1 MKNKHIK
8 KIIFNFFENPSNP
21 DEIQQLAQWVK
32 DNPSSFKESAE
43 LHYLITRSLG
53 QENAEQYK
61 KELLSKFDLLVRS
74 KRKRRQAW
82 LRYAAIFIG
91 LIGISTL
98 LLLRNNT
105 PKTIG
110 QQEVTIVLDNGTT
123 KELSNKDASGIVT
136 RSNNII
142 AEQDGSKIVYKKVS
156 IDNDDLGEP
165 LVYNTLNVPYGKKFE
180 IVLSDGTQVYLNSG
194 SSLTYPTAFYASG
207 PRDVELTG
215 EAYFTV
221 ESDSLRPFRVKTREL
236 DTKVL
241 GTQFNLSS
249 YPDDETVQVV
259 LVEGSLSVKRSNG
272 SEASHL
278 LLKPNQMASYSNGHK
293 ELQLTDVDVSRYTA
307 WKEGILY
314 FKNEDFIHITKKL
327 ERHYNVTIEIRGDL
341 LKSERYT
348 GRFKTE
354 TIEEVLQGFQ
364 RIKDF
369 DYKITNDKIIL
380 TQKNN

>member
-21 DEIQQLAQWVK
+21 DEIEQLAQWVK

-98 LLLRNNT
+98 LLLRNNS
-105 PKTIG
+105 PKTVG

-123 KELSNKDASGIVT
+123 KELSNKDASIVT

-156 IDNDDLGEP
+156 IENDDLGEP

-272 SEASHL
+272 FEASHL
-278 LLKPNQMASYSNGHK
+278 LLKPNQMAFYSSGHK
-293 ELQLTDVDVSRYTA
+293 ELQLTDVDVSRYIA

-327 ERHYNVTIEIRGDL
+327 ERHYNVAIEIRGDL

-369 DYKITNDKIIL
+369 AYKITNDKIIL

>member
-21 DEIQQLAQWVK
+21 DEIEQLAQWVK

-98 LLLRNNT
+98 LLLRNNS
-105 PKTIG
+105 PKTVG

-123 KELSNKDASGIVT
+123 KELSNKDASIVT

-156 IDNDDLGEP
+156 IENDDLGEP

-180 IVLSDGTQVYLNSG
+180 IVLSDGTHVYLNSG

-272 SEASHL
+272 FEASHL
-278 LLKPNQMASYSNGHK
+278 LLKPNQMAFYSNGHK
-293 ELQLTDVDVSRYTA
+293 ELQLTDVDVSRYIA

-327 ERHYNVTIEIRGDL
+327 ERHYNVAIEIRGDL

-369 DYKITNDKIIL
+369 AYKITNDKIIL

>member
-21 DEIQQLAQWVK
+21 DEIEQLAQWVK

-98 LLLRNNT
+98 LLLRNNS
-105 PKTIG
+105 PKTVG

-123 KELSNKDASGIVT
+123 KELSNKDASIVT

-156 IDNDDLGEP
+156 IENDDLGEP

-272 SEASHL
+272 FEASHL
-278 LLKPNQMASYSNGHK
+278 LLKPNQMAFYSNGHK
-293 ELQLTDVDVSRYTA
+293 ELQLTDVDVSRYIA

-327 ERHYNVTIEIRGDL
+327 ERHYNVAIEIKGDL

-369 DYKITNDKIIL
+369 AYKITNDKIIL

>member
-1 MKNKHIK
+1 
-8 KIIFNFFENPSNP
+8 
-21 DEIQQLAQWVK
+21 LAKWVK

-43 LHYLITRSLG
+43 LHYLITRSFE

-61 KELLSKFDLLVRS
+61 EVLLSKFDQFIES
-74 KRKRRQAW
+74 KRKRRKAW
-82 LRYAAIFIG
+82 LQYAAIFIG
-91 LIGISTL
+91 AVGISTL
-98 LLLRNNT
+98 LILRNEESIT
-105 PKTIG
+105 VGKE
-110 QQEVTIVLDNGTT
+110 EVTIVLDNGAT
-123 KELSNKDASGIVT
+123 KELSNKDTSGIVSRT
-136 RSNNII
+136 NDVI
-142 AEQDGSKIVYKKVS
+142 AEQDGSKIIYKKVS
-156 IDNDDLGEP
+156 IEQDDLDKP

-180 IVLSDGTQVYLNSG
+180 VVLSDGTQVYLNSG

-221 ESDSLRPFRVKTREL
+221 QSDSLRPFRVNTKDL

-249 YPDDETVQVV
+249 YPDDKTVHVV
-259 LVEGSLSVKRSNG
+259 LVEGSLSVKKSNDP
-272 SEASHL
+272 ASPHL
-278 LLKPNQMASYSNGHK
+278 LLKPNQMASYSYGHK
-293 ELQLTDVDVSRYTA
+293 KLQLTDVDVSRYIA
-307 WKEGILY
+307 WKEGVLY
-314 FKNEDFIHITKKL
+314 FKNEDFSHITKKL
-327 ERHYNVTIEIRGDL
+327 ERHYNVTIEIKGDL

-369 DYKITNDKIIL
+369 DYKITNDKIVL
-380 TQKNN
+380 TQKNNHRP

>member
-8 KIIFNFFENPSNP
+8 KIIFNFFENLSNAE
-21 DEIQQLAQWVK
+21 EIKQLAQWVK
-32 DNPSSFKESAE
+32 DNPSSFKQSTE

-53 QENAEQYK
+53 QGNAEQYK

-91 LIGISTL
+91 VIGISTL

-105 PKTIG
+105 QNTVG

-142 AEQDGSKIVYKKVS
+142 AEQDGSKIVYKKVNVYN
-156 IDNDDLGEP
+156 DNLGKP
-165 LVYNTLNVPYGKKFE
+165 LIYNTLNVPYGKKFE

-249 YPDDETVQVV
+249 YLNDDTVQVV

-278 LLKPNQMASYSNGHK
+278 LLKPNQMACYSNDHK
-293 ELQLTDVDVSRYTA
+293 ALQLTDVDVSRYIS

-314 FKNEDFIHITKKL
+314 FKNEDFTHITKKL

-369 DYKITNDKIIL
+369 DYTITNDKIIL
-380 TQKNN
+380 TQKKN

>member
-21 DEIQQLAQWVK
+21 DEIEQLAQWVK

-98 LLLRNNT
+98 LLLRNNS
-105 PKTIG
+105 PKTVG

-123 KELSNKDASGIVT
+123 KELSNKDASIVT

-142 AEQDGSKIVYKKVS
+142 AEQDGFKIVYKKVS
-156 IDNDDLGEP
+156 IENDDLDEP

-272 SEASHL
+272 FEASHL
-278 LLKPNQMASYSNGHK
+278 LLKPNQMAFYSNGHK
-293 ELQLTDVDVSRYTA
+293 ELQLTDVDVSRYIA

-327 ERHYNVTIEIRGDL
+327 ERHYNVAIEIRGDL

-369 DYKITNDKIIL
+369 AYKITNDKIIL

>member
-8 KIIFNFFENPSNP
+8 KIIFNFFENPSNQE
-21 DEIQQLAQWVK
+21 EIEQLAQWVK

-91 LIGISTL
+91 VIGISTL

-105 PKTIG
+105 PNNVG

-142 AEQDGSKIVYKKVS
+142 AKQDGSKIIYKKVS
-156 IDNDDLGEP
+156 IDKEDFNKP

-249 YPDDETVQVV
+249 YLDDETVQVV

-278 LLKPNQMASYSNGHK
+278 LLKPNQMASYSNDHK
-293 ELQLTDVDVSRYTA
+293 ALQLTDVDVSRYIA

-314 FKNEDFIHITKKL
+314 FKNEDFVHITKKL

>member
-21 DEIQQLAQWVK
+21 EEIEQLAQWVK
-32 DNPSSFKESAE
+32 DNPSSFKDSAE

-98 LLLRNNT
+98 LLPRNNT
-105 PKTIG
+105 PNTVG

-123 KELSNKDASGIVT
+123 KELSNKDASIVT

-156 IDNDDLGEP
+156 IENDDLSEP

-249 YPDDETVQVV
+249 YLDDETVQVV

-272 SEASHL
+272 SEASHF
-278 LLKPNQMASYSNGHK
+278 LLKPNQMASFSNDHK
-293 ELQLTDVDVSRYTA
+293 ALQLTDVDVSRYIA

-314 FKNEDFIHITKKL
+314 FKNEDFVHITKKL

>member
-21 DEIQQLAQWVK
+21 DEIEQLAQWVK

-98 LLLRNNT
+98 LLLRNNS
-105 PKTIG
+105 PKTVG

-123 KELSNKDASGIVT
+123 KELSNKDASIVT

-156 IDNDDLGEP
+156 IENDDLGEP

-272 SEASHL
+272 FEASHL
-278 LLKPNQMASYSNGHK
+278 LLKPNQMAFYSNGHK
-293 ELQLTDVDVSRYTA
+293 ELQLTDVDVSRYIA

-327 ERHYNVTIEIRGDL
+327 ERHYNVAIEIRGDL

-369 DYKITNDKIIL
+369 AYKITNDKIIL

>member
-21 DEIQQLAQWVK
+21 QEIEQLAQWVK

-61 KELLSKFDLLVRS
+61 KELLSKFDLLERS

-98 LLLRNNT
+98 FLLRNNS
-105 PKTIG
+105 PKTVG
-110 QQEVTIVLDNGTT
+110 QQEVTIVLENGTT
-123 KELSNKDASGIVT
+123 KELSNKDASIVT

-156 IDNDDLGEP
+156 IENNDLGEP

-194 SSLTYPTAFYASG
+194 SSLTYPTTFYASG

-293 ELQLTDVDVSRYTA
+293 ELQLTDVDVSRYIA

-369 DYKITNDKIIL
+369 AYKITNDKIIL

>member
-21 DEIQQLAQWVK
+21 DEIEQLAQWVK

-98 LLLRNNT
+98 LLLRNNS
-105 PKTIG
+105 PKTVG

-123 KELSNKDASGIVT
+123 KELSNKDASIVT

-156 IDNDDLGEP
+156 IENDDLGEP

-272 SEASHL
+272 FEASHL
-278 LLKPNQMASYSNGHK
+278 LLKPNQMAFYSNGHK
-293 ELQLTDVDVSRYTA
+293 ELQLTDVDVSRYIA

-369 DYKITNDKIIL
+369 AYKITNDKIIL